1 MKTDFEVIQEALTHM
16 ETSTL
21 EEILNDIKL
30 AKKQKT
36 SKCVRVIINSYE
48 NKKNLND
55 EKERKKY
62 DKDLCLKL
70 KDLKP
75 DFIPLFQMY
84 NILVD
89 KQKCDKLRKHFIIKR
104 DEDEESFKINNEI
117 LIFQNQQKPVV
128 ELNLC
133 LLYDENKYYSNLV
146 KGILGL
152 MKSLFEKSYLVH
164 NCPNKFFEPQ
174 NAKINYENN
183 KLSLKESL
191 INIIND
197 IDRVLTEHD
206 INQKNYE
213 ENYTQTEIEVTNKI
227 PEKLFLLY
235 LKKANLSSDAALL
248 KIYNNSEDNN
258 YLLTEIQKLSKIDC
272 DKYYEI
278 ELFVSEYI
286 KSESLEKEVKNL
298 KILSKEAKETIKSQG
313 ETIQS
318 LNKELKEA
326 KETIKSQ
333 GETIQSLNK
342 ELKEAK
348 ETIKSQGETIQSQGE
363 TIKSQ
368 GINITNLKEKVD
380 FMEVIV
386 NASLSRKVIN
396 HCMKK
401 FVDKYKNSLKF
412 LYNEKGEITKVQVFK
427 DINEVPSKSS
437 NDLIDFLYLKKD
449 KCNNFVHF
457 DGIKKP
463 NFIEDIWETVFKFIE
478 LSDEQRN
485 NFNKLFDKEIRDDF
499 SFSQKDKS
507 LKSM

>member
-333 GETIQSLNK
+333 GETIQS
-342 ELKEAK
+342 
-348 ETIKSQGETIQSQGE
+348 QGE

-485 NFNKLFDKEIRDDF
+485 NFNKLFDKEIRDDY
-499 SFSQKDKS
+499 
-507 LKSM
+507 

>member
-75 DFIPLFQMY
+75 DFIPLFKMY

-298 KILSKEAKETIKSQG
+298 KILSIEAKETIKSQGETIKSQG

-318 LNKELKEA
+318 LN
-326 KETIKSQ
+326 
-333 GETIQSLNK
+333 N

>member
-298 KILSKEAKETIKSQG
+298 KILSI
-313 ETIQS
+313 
-318 LNKELKEA
+318 
-326 KETIKSQ
+326 
-333 GETIQSLNK
+333 
-342 ELKEAK
+342 EAK

-437 NDLIDFLYLKKD
+437 NDLIDFLYLTKD

>member
-272 DKYYEI
+272 DKYFEI

-298 KILSKEAKETIKSQG
+298 KILS
-313 ETIQS
+313 
-318 LNKELKEA
+318 KEA

-401 FVDKYKNSLKF
+401 FVDKYKNSLQF

-437 NDLIDFLYLKKD
+437 NDLIDF
-449 KCNNFVHF
+449 
-457 DGIKKP
+457 
-463 NFIEDIWETVFKFIE
+463 
-478 LSDEQRN
+478 
-485 NFNKLFDKEIRDDF
+485 
-499 SFSQKDKS
+499 
-507 LKSM
+507 

>member
-1 MKTDFEVIQEALTHM
+1 M
-16 ETSTL
+16 
-21 EEILNDIKL
+21 
-30 AKKQKT
+30 
-36 SKCVRVIINSYE
+36 
-48 NKKNLND
+48 ND

-298 KILSKEAKETIKSQG
+298 KILSIEAKETIKSQG

-318 LNKELKEA
+318 LN
-326 KETIKSQ
+326 
-333 GETIQSLNK
+333 N

-457 DGIKKP
+457 DGIKKT

>member
-30 AKKQKT
+30 AKNQKT

-75 DFIPLFQMY
+75 DFIPLFRMY

-318 LNKELKEA
+318 
-326 KETIKSQ
+326 
-333 GETIQSLNK
+333 
-342 ELKEAK
+342 
-348 ETIKSQGETIQSQGE
+348 QGE

-437 NDLIDFLYLKKD
+437 NDLIDFY
-449 KCNNFVHF
+449 
-457 DGIKKP
+457 I
-463 NFIEDIWETVFKFIE
+463 
-478 LSDEQRN
+478 
-485 NFNKLFDKEIRDDF
+485 
-499 SFSQKDKS
+499 
-507 LKSM
+507 

>member
-30 AKKQKT
+30 AKNQKT

-174 NAKINYENN
+174 NAKINYYENN

-272 DKYYEI
+272 DKYFEI

-318 LNKELKEA
+318 LNIELKEA
-326 KETIKSQ
+326 KETIKSQGETIKSQ

-427 DINEVPSKSS
+427 DINEVSSKSS
-437 NDLIDFLYLKKD
+437 NDLIDFY
-449 KCNNFVHF
+449 
-457 DGIKKP
+457 I
-463 NFIEDIWETVFKFIE
+463 
-478 LSDEQRN
+478 
-485 NFNKLFDKEIRDDF
+485 
-499 SFSQKDKS
+499 
-507 LKSM
+507 

>member
-1 MKTDFEVIQEALTHM
+1 
-16 ETSTL
+16 
-21 EEILNDIKL
+21 
-30 AKKQKT
+30 
-36 SKCVRVIINSYE
+36 
-48 NKKNLND
+48 LND

-278 ELFVSEYI
+278 ELYLSASILKVSHW
-286 KSESLEKEVKNL
+286 
-298 KILSKEAKETIKSQG
+298 
-313 ETIQS
+313 
-318 LNKELKEA
+318 
-326 KETIKSQ
+326 
-333 GETIQSLNK
+333 
-342 ELKEAK
+342 
-348 ETIKSQGETIQSQGE
+348 
-363 TIKSQ
+363 
-368 GINITNLKEKVD
+368 
-380 FMEVIV
+380 
-386 NASLSRKVIN
+386 RK
-396 HCMKK
+396 K
-401 FVDKYKNSLKF
+401 
-412 LYNEKGEITKVQVFK
+412 
-427 DINEVPSKSS
+427 
-437 NDLIDFLYLKKD
+437 
-449 KCNNFVHF
+449 
-457 DGIKKP
+457 
-463 NFIEDIWETVFKFIE
+463 
-478 LSDEQRN
+478 
-485 NFNKLFDKEIRDDF
+485 
-499 SFSQKDKS
+499 
-507 LKSM
+507 

>member
-1 MKTDFEVIQEALTHM
+1 
-16 ETSTL
+16 
-21 EEILNDIKL
+21 
-30 AKKQKT
+30 
-36 SKCVRVIINSYE
+36 
-48 NKKNLND
+48 
-55 EKERKKY
+55 
-62 DKDLCLKL
+62 
-70 KDLKP
+70 
-75 DFIPLFQMY
+75 
-84 NILVD
+84 
-89 KQKCDKLRKHFIIKR
+89 
-104 DEDEESFKINNEI
+104 
-117 LIFQNQQKPVV
+117 
-128 ELNLC
+128 
-133 LLYDENKYYSNLV
+133 
-146 KGILGL
+146 

-326 KETIKSQ
+326 KK
-333 GETIQSLNK
+333 TIQSQSK

-396 HCMKK
+396 HCIKK

>member
-333 GETIQSLNK
+333 GETIQS
-342 ELKEAK
+342 
-348 ETIKSQGETIQSQGE
+348 QGE

>member
-62 DKDLCLKL
+62 DKDLSLKL

-333 GETIQSLNK
+333 GETIQS
-342 ELKEAK
+342 
-348 ETIKSQGETIQSQGE
+348 QGE

-457 DGIKKP
+457 DGIK
-463 NFIEDIWETVFKFIE
+463 IQI
-478 LSDEQRN
+478 L
-485 NFNKLFDKEIRDDF
+485 
-499 SFSQKDKS
+499 
-507 LKSM
+507 

>member
-298 KILSKEAKETIKSQG
+298 KILSIEAKETIKSQG

-318 LNKELKEA
+318 LNKELNEA
-326 KETIKSQ
+326 KETIKSQGETIKSQ
-333 GETIQSLNK
+333 GETIQSLNN

-348 ETIKSQGETIQSQGE
+348 E

>member
-298 KILSKEAKETIKSQG
+298 KILSIEAKETIKSQG

-318 LNKELKEA
+318 LN
-326 KETIKSQ
+326 
-333 GETIQSLNK
+333 N

>member
-318 LNKELKEA
+318 
-326 KETIKSQ
+326 
-333 GETIQSLNK
+333 
-342 ELKEAK
+342 
-348 ETIKSQGETIQSQGE
+348 QGE

-499 SFSQKDKS
+499 SFS
-507 LKSM
+507 

>member
-286 KSESLEKEVKNL
+286 KSESLEKEVNNL
-298 KILSKEAKETIKSQG
+298 KILS
-313 ETIQS
+313 
-318 LNKELKEA
+318 KEA

-437 NDLIDFLYLKKD
+437 NDLIDF
-449 KCNNFVHF
+449 
-457 DGIKKP
+457 
-463 NFIEDIWETVFKFIE
+463 
-478 LSDEQRN
+478 
-485 NFNKLFDKEIRDDF
+485 
-499 SFSQKDKS
+499 
-507 LKSM
+507 

>member
-30 AKKQKT
+30 AKNQKT

-333 GETIQSLNK
+333 GETIQS
-342 ELKEAK
+342 
-348 ETIKSQGETIQSQGE
+348 QGE

-427 DINEVPSKSS
+427 DINEVSSKSS
-437 NDLIDFLYLKKD
+437 NDLIDFY
-449 KCNNFVHF
+449 
-457 DGIKKP
+457 I
-463 NFIEDIWETVFKFIE
+463 
-478 LSDEQRN
+478 
-485 NFNKLFDKEIRDDF
+485 
-499 SFSQKDKS
+499 
-507 LKSM
+507 

>member
-48 NKKNLND
+48 NKRNLND

-75 DFIPLFQMY
+75 DFIPLFKMY

-174 NAKINYENN
+174 NAKINYYENN

-197 IDRVLTEHD
+197 INRVLTEHD

-298 KILSKEAKETIKSQG
+298 KILSIEAKETIKSQG

-318 LNKELKEA
+318 LN
-326 KETIKSQ
+326 
-333 GETIQSLNK
+333 N

-449 KCNNFVHF
+449 KCNNFIHF

>member
-1 MKTDFEVIQEALTHM
+1 M
-16 ETSTL
+16 
-21 EEILNDIKL
+21 
-30 AKKQKT
+30 
-36 SKCVRVIINSYE
+36 
-48 NKKNLND
+48 
-55 EKERKKY
+55 
-62 DKDLCLKL
+62 
-70 KDLKP
+70 
-75 DFIPLFQMY
+75 
-84 NILVD
+84 
-89 KQKCDKLRKHFIIKR
+89 
-104 DEDEESFKINNEI
+104 
-117 LIFQNQQKPVV
+117 IFQNQQKPVV

-298 KILSKEAKETIKSQG
+298 KILSIEAKETIKSQG

-326 KETIKSQ
+326 KETIQSQ
-333 GETIQSLNK
+333 SK

>member
-313 ETIQS
+313 KTIQS
-318 LNKELKEA
+318 LNKELNEA

-333 GETIQSLNK
+333 G
-342 ELKEAK
+342 

-457 DGIKKP
+457 DGIKNP
-463 NFIEDIWETVFKFIE
+463 NFI
-478 LSDEQRN
+478 
-485 NFNKLFDKEIRDDF
+485 
-499 SFSQKDKS
+499 
-507 LKSM
+507 

>member
-197 IDRVLTEHD
+197 INRVLTEHD

-298 KILSKEAKETIKSQG
+298 KILSIEAKETIKSQ
-313 ETIQS
+313 E
-318 LNKELKEA
+318 
-326 KETIKSQ
+326 
-333 GETIQSLNK
+333 
-342 ELKEAK
+342 
-348 ETIKSQGETIQSQGE
+348 ETIQSQGE

>member
-333 GETIQSLNK
+333 GETIQS
-342 ELKEAK
+342 
-348 ETIKSQGETIQSQGE
+348 QGE

-412 LYNEKGEITKVQVFK
+412 LYNEKG
-427 DINEVPSKSS
+427 
-437 NDLIDFLYLKKD
+437 
-449 KCNNFVHF
+449 
-457 DGIKKP
+457 
-463 NFIEDIWETVFKFIE
+463 
-478 LSDEQRN
+478 
-485 NFNKLFDKEIRDDF
+485 
-499 SFSQKDKS
+499 
-507 LKSM
+507 

>member
-75 DFIPLFQMY
+75 DFIPLFRMY

-333 GETIQSLNK
+333 GETIQS
-342 ELKEAK
+342 
-348 ETIKSQGETIQSQGE
+348 QGE

-412 LYNEKGEITKVQVFK
+412 LYNEKG
-427 DINEVPSKSS
+427 
-437 NDLIDFLYLKKD
+437 
-449 KCNNFVHF
+449 
-457 DGIKKP
+457 
-463 NFIEDIWETVFKFIE
+463 
-478 LSDEQRN
+478 
-485 NFNKLFDKEIRDDF
+485 
-499 SFSQKDKS
+499 
-507 LKSM
+507 

>member
-298 KILSKEAKETIKSQG
+298 KILSIEAKETIKSQG

-318 LNKELKEA
+318 LNKEL
-326 KETIKSQ
+326 
-333 GETIQSLNK
+333 N
-342 ELKEAK
+342 EAK

-401 FVDKYKNSLKF
+401 FVDKYKNSLKL

>member
-298 KILSKEAKETIKSQG
+298 KILSIEAKETIKSQG
-313 ETIQS
+313 
-318 LNKELKEA
+318 
-326 KETIKSQ
+326 
-333 GETIQSLNK
+333 
-342 ELKEAK
+342 

-463 NFIEDIWETVFKFIE
+463 NFIEDI
-478 LSDEQRN
+478 
-485 NFNKLFDKEIRDDF
+485 
-499 SFSQKDKS
+499 
-507 LKSM
+507 

>member
-333 GETIQSLNK
+333 GE
-342 ELKEAK
+342 A
-348 ETIKSQGETIQSQGE
+348 IQSQGE

>member
-75 DFIPLFQMY
+75 DFIPLFKMY

-333 GETIQSLNK
+333 GETIQS
-342 ELKEAK
+342 
-348 ETIKSQGETIQSQGE
+348 QGE

-437 NDLIDFLYLKKD
+437 NDLIDF
-449 KCNNFVHF
+449 
-457 DGIKKP
+457 
-463 NFIEDIWETVFKFIE
+463 
-478 LSDEQRN
+478 
-485 NFNKLFDKEIRDDF
+485 
-499 SFSQKDKS
+499 
-507 LKSM
+507 

>member
-298 KILSKEAKETIKSQG
+298 KILSIEAKETIKSQG

-318 LNKELKEA
+318 LNKELNEA
-326 KETIKSQ
+326 KETIKSQGETIKSQ
-333 GETIQSLNK
+333 GETIQSLNN

-348 ETIKSQGETIQSQGE
+348 E

-412 LYNEKGEITKVQVFK
+412 LYNEKGEITKVQV
-427 DINEVPSKSS
+427 
-437 NDLIDFLYLKKD
+437 L
-449 KCNNFVHF
+449 
-457 DGIKKP
+457 
-463 NFIEDIWETVFKFIE
+463 
-478 LSDEQRN
+478 
-485 NFNKLFDKEIRDDF
+485 
-499 SFSQKDKS
+499 
-507 LKSM
+507 

>member
-298 KILSKEAKETIKSQG
+298 KILSIEAKETIKSQG
-313 ETIQS
+313 
-318 LNKELKEA
+318 
-326 KETIKSQ
+326 
-333 GETIQSLNK
+333 
-342 ELKEAK
+342 

>member
-326 KETIKSQ
+326 KETIQSQ
-333 GETIQSLNK
+333 SK

-348 ETIKSQGETIQSQGE
+348 EAIKSQGETI
-363 TIKSQ
+363 
-368 GINITNLKEKVD
+368 
-380 FMEVIV
+380 
-386 NASLSRKVIN
+386 RYN
-396 HCMKK
+396 HKAK
-401 FVDKYKNSLKF
+401 
-412 LYNEKGEITKVQVFK
+412 Q
-427 DINEVPSKSS
+427 
-437 NDLIDFLYLKKD
+437 
-449 KCNNFVHF
+449 
-457 DGIKKP
+457 
-463 NFIEDIWETVFKFIE
+463 
-478 LSDEQRN
+478 
-485 NFNKLFDKEIRDDF
+485 
-499 SFSQKDKS
+499 
-507 LKSM
+507 

>member
-298 KILSKEAKETIKSQG
+298 KILSIEAKETIKSQG

-318 LNKELKEA
+318 LN
-326 KETIKSQ
+326 
-333 GETIQSLNK
+333 N

-457 DGIKKP
+457 DGIKKT

>member
-298 KILSKEAKETIKSQG
+298 KILSIEAKETIKSQG

-318 LNKELKEA
+318 LN
-326 KETIKSQ
+326 
-333 GETIQSLNK
+333 N

-437 NDLIDFLYLKKD
+437 NDLIDFLYLM
-449 KCNNFVHF
+449 
-457 DGIKKP
+457 
-463 NFIEDIWETVFKFIE
+463 E
-478 LSDEQRN
+478 
-485 NFNKLFDKEIRDDF
+485 
-499 SFSQKDKS
+499 
-507 LKSM
+507 LKSQIL

>member
-197 IDRVLTEHD
+197 INRVLTEHD

-298 KILSKEAKETIKSQG
+298 KILSI
-313 ETIQS
+313 
-318 LNKELKEA
+318 EA

>member
-298 KILSKEAKETIKSQG
+298 KILSI
-313 ETIQS
+313 
-318 LNKELKEA
+318 EA

>member
-298 KILSKEAKETIKSQG
+298 KILSI
-313 ETIQS
+313 
-318 LNKELKEA
+318 EA

-412 LYNEKGEITKVQVFK
+412 LYNEKGEITKV
-427 DINEVPSKSS
+427 
-437 NDLIDFLYLKKD
+437 
-449 KCNNFVHF
+449 
-457 DGIKKP
+457 
-463 NFIEDIWETVFKFIE
+463 
-478 LSDEQRN
+478 
-485 NFNKLFDKEIRDDF
+485 
-499 SFSQKDKS
+499 
-507 LKSM
+507 

>member
-30 AKKQKT
+30 AKNQKT

-174 NAKINYENN
+174 NAKINYYENN

-272 DKYYEI
+272 DKYFEI

-298 KILSKEAKETIKSQG
+298 KILS
-313 ETIQS
+313 
-318 LNKELKEA
+318 KEA

-401 FVDKYKNSLKF
+401 FVDKYKNSLQF

-437 NDLIDFLYLKKD
+437 NDLIDFY
-449 KCNNFVHF
+449 
-457 DGIKKP
+457 I
-463 NFIEDIWETVFKFIE
+463 
-478 LSDEQRN
+478 
-485 NFNKLFDKEIRDDF
+485 
-499 SFSQKDKS
+499 
-507 LKSM
+507 